1 MLIDDRAALYL
12 KLFSDGGEFPGGLAF
27 RTALKQSRLDYSI
40 ESLERIDHLLDE
52 IRGRFKLEQDRFLE
66 NTSNQTFLYL
76 VAFYVGNVVARVS
89 KLPVRW
95 LVYADLIALYP
106 LAKAEF
112 PESFAT
118 SVSCELGG
126 GGLFLPLVS
135 VVRRIFEPESGSGV
149 RESAGRFIVNQD
161 AMLAFRQ
168 PLKYSFSSTPPAL
181 QPLVSAMYL
190 AGLVS
195 VLMVA
200 AAAVGGLVPMFG
212 TLFNGESVLTKME
225 YGSVE
230 EAVKTGL
237 ERLKTNPDGAQQQV
251 FAYDGFVRLASGRT
265 EAVVV
270 EVRANSTPPFLA
282 SLVVPY
288 RVASHADGFAVYRI
302 KLMSSNA
309 DDELQTL
316 LMDHFY
322 AGVHE
327 VQQGVRVWRKYLDER
342 V

>member
-12 KLFSDGGEFPGGLAF
+12 KLFGDGGEFPDGLSF
-27 RTALKQSRLDYSI
+27 RTALKQSKLDYSI
-40 ESLERIDHLLDE
+40 ESLDRIDHLLDQ
-52 IRGRFKLEQDRFLE
+52 IRVRFKPEYETFIK
-66 NTSNQTFLYL
+66 NTSNQTFLHL

-89 KLPVRW
+89 KLPIRW

-112 PESFAT
+112 PESFVT

-126 GGLFLPLVS
+126 GALFLPLAPI
-135 VVRRIFEPESGSGV
+135 VRRIFEPASGSGV

-168 PLKYSFSSTPPAL
+168 PSIYQLSSTPPAF
-181 QPLVSAMYL
+181 QPLVSAMHL
-190 AGLVS
+190 AGIVS

-200 AAAVGGLVPMFG
+200 EAAAGNLVPMFG
-212 TLFNGESVLTKME
+212 TLSNGESVLTKMM
-225 YGSVE
+225 YDSLE

-251 FAYDGFVRLASGRT
+251 FAYDAFVKLASGRT
-265 EAVVV
+265 DAVVV

-288 RVASHADGFAVYRI
+288 RAANHAAGFAVYRI

-309 DDELQTL
+309 DDDLQAM

-327 VQQGVRVWRKYLDER
+327 AQQGVRVWRKYLDES